1 MLNEIDL
8 SRADLNLLK
17 LFEVVLRERHVGRAA
32 ARLNLSP
39 SAVSHGLKR
48 LRLLLNDPLFLRT
61 PKGVVPTQRAAQL
74 AGPIADVLVRVR
86 DVISG
91 AEAFD
96 PARSTRR
103 FIIAAPDGIS
113 AVIMNP
119 LLSILRSRAPGI
131 DIGLRQL
138 LPPEGGRSPE
148 RAWEPALN
156 DLESGAMDIAIAPVD
171 SVPARFVAR
180 TLFEEDFVVVAR
192 VRHPFAAKPTLEQ
205 FCRMRH
211 LVVSLTG
218 DAPGF
223 IDTALE
229 KQGLARRVALTVP
242 DFAVGLPTVA
252 DTDLIAAMPR
262 RFVTMHAPRF
272 GLVSRE
278 VPLRMRKY
286 SIRAIATRAAMMDA
300 GLGWLFGVLQDVV
313 QGGRNVPGTGKAAGR
328 WTRPASP

>member
-8 SRADLNLLK
+8 SRADLNLLT

-48 LRLLLNDPLFLRT
+48 LRLLLSDPLFLRT
-61 PKGVVPTQRAAQL
+61 PKGVVPTARAAQL
-74 AGPIADVLVRVR
+74 AEPIGEVLARVR
-86 DVISG
+86 NVIAS

-96 PARSTRR
+96 PARSSRR

-113 AVIMNP
+113 SVILHP
-119 LLSILRSRAPGI
+119 LLAILKSRAPGI

-138 LPPEGGRSPE
+138 LPPRARGGTSADQ
-148 RAWEPALN
+148 AWEPALVG
-156 DLESGAMDIAIAPVD
+156 LEAGEMDIAIAPID
-171 SVPARFVAR
+171 NVPARFLAR

-192 VRHPFAAKPTLEQ
+192 ARHSFAMKPTLER
-205 FCRMRH
+205 FCRTRH

-218 DAPGF
+218 DAHGF
-223 IDTALE
+223 VDAALE
-229 KQGLARRVALTVP
+229 AKGLARRVALTVP
-242 DFAVGLPTVA
+242 DFAMGLATVA

-262 RFVTMHAPRF
+262 SFISLHAPRF

-278 VPLRMRKY
+278 MPLPLRKF
-286 SIRAIATRAAMMDA
+286 SIQAIATRAAMMDA
-300 GLGWLFGVLQDVV
+300 GLAWLFGVLQEAVESREKPR
-313 QGGRNVPGTGKAAGR
+313 GRR
-328 WTRPASP
+328 RR

>member
-1 MLNEIDL
+1 MLNQIDL
-8 SRADLNLLK
+8 SRADLNLLT

-61 PKGVVPTQRAAQL
+61 PKGVVPTARAAQL
-74 AGPIADVLVRVR
+74 AEPIGEVLARVR
-86 DVISG
+86 NVISSSG
-91 AEAFD
+91 AFD
-96 PARSTRR
+96 PATSSRR

-113 AVIMNP
+113 SVILHP
-119 LLSILRSRAPGI
+119 LLAILKARAPGI

-138 LPPEGGRSPE
+138 LPTQAGLSTE
-148 RAWEPALN
+148 RAWESALI
-156 DLESGAMDIAIAPVD
+156 DLESGATDIAIAPID

-180 TLFEEDFVVVAR
+180 TLFEEDFVVVASA
-192 VRHPFAAKPTLEQ
+192 RHPFAAKPTLDQ

-218 DAPGF
+218 DAHGF
-223 IDTALE
+223 VDTALE

-242 DFAVGLPTVA
+242 DFAMGLATVA
-252 DTDLIAAMPR
+252 DTDLISAMPR
-262 RFVTMHAPRF
+262 RFVAMHAPRF

-278 VPLRMRKY
+278 VPLRLRKY
-286 SIRAIATRAAMMDA
+286 SIRAVATRAAMMDL
-300 GLGWLFGVLQDVV
+300 GLAWLFGTLQ
-313 QGGRNVPGTGKAAGR
+313 QAANGEAPAR
-328 WTRPASP
+328 QATRSRKTIP